1 METNDKQLVR
11 NEENSEVKKESK
23 VLTFV
28 KKHKFVFFLIVL
40 IIILLLWAVIK
51 IQIVEKRFL
60 KEKEQLVNLYEQ
72 RMDSLNLS
80 NMELTSKVFS
90 WAIRSEMTRQN
101 MEQVNQFFSAF
112 VKEPNIRKVQL
123 IDPVTGTVLLSS
135 DKKDEGTINENATIL
150 QAEKP
155 VRIIGETGDVIIN
168 PVMGLDTRIGVL
180 VIEIEKISHD
190 DSKRTN

>member
-11 NEENSEVKKESK
+11 NEENLEEKKESK

-28 KKHKFVFFLIVL
+28 KKHKFVFSLIVL
-40 IIILLLWAVIK
+40 IIIILLWALIK
-51 IQIVEKRFL
+51 IQIVEKRAV

-80 NMELTSKVFS
+80 NMEVTSKVFS

-123 IDPVTGTVLLSS
+123 IDPVTAKVLLSS
-135 DKKDEGTINENATIL
+135 DKKDEGTIIEDPNIL

-180 VIEIEKISHD
+180 VIEIDKISHD
-190 DSKRTN
+190 

>member
-1 METNDKQLVR
+1 METNDKQLSR
-11 NEENSEVKKESK
+11 NIESFDEKKESK
-23 VLTFV
+23 ILTLL
-28 KKHKFVFFLIVL
+28 KKHWFVFSLVVV
-40 IIILLLWAVIK
+40 IIILFLWAFIK
-51 IQIVEKRFL
+51 IQIVEKRSV

-72 RMDSLNLS
+72 KMDSLHLS

-101 MEQVNQFFSAF
+101 MEQVNQFLSGF
-112 VKEPNIRKVQL
+112 VKEPNIIKVQL

-135 DKKDEGTINENATIL
+135 DKKDEGTIIEDSNIL
-150 QAEKP
+150 QAEKSA
-155 VRIIGETGDVIIN
+155 RIVGETGDMIVN

-190 DSKRTN
+190 

>member
-1 METNDKQLVR
+1 MRTNDKQIVR
-11 NEENSEVKKESK
+11 NEENLAEDSESK

-28 KKHKFVFFLIVL
+28 KKHKFVFSLIVL
-40 IIILLLWAVIK
+40 IIIILLWAVIK
-51 IQIVEKRFL
+51 IQIIEKRSSI
-60 KEKEQLVNLYEQ
+60 EKEQLVILYEQ

-90 WAIRSEMTRQN
+90 WAIRSEMTRMN

-112 VKEPNIRKVQL
+112 VKEPNIRKVLL
-123 IDPVTGTVLLSS
+123 IDPVTGKVLLSS
-135 DKKDEGTINENATIL
+135 DKKDEGTIIEDPIIL
-150 QAEKP
+150 QAEKS

-190 DSKRTN
+190 

>member
-1 METNDKQLVR
+1 METNDKQIVR
-11 NEENSEVKKESK
+11 NEKNSEEKKESRI
-23 VLTFV
+23 LTFV
-28 KKHKFVFFLIVL
+28 KKHKFVFFLIVV
-40 IIILLLWAVIK
+40 IISLLLWAVIK
-51 IQIVEKRFL
+51 IQIVEKRSV

-72 RMDSLNLS
+72 KMDSLHLS

-123 IDPVTGTVLLSS
+123 IDPVTAKVLLSS
-135 DKKDEGTINENATIL
+135 DKKDEGTTVEDPTIL

-155 VRIIGETGDVIIN
+155 VRIFGTTGDVIIN

-180 VIEIEKISHD
+180 VIEIEKVSYD
-190 DSKRTN
+190 